1 MANETLMTDLV
12 SQQALDQLR
21 DLDTKM
27 ESTLNQFKTC
37 ATELAKGLKIPVEV
51 SGDLERLKELSNT
64 VMRQAAQATQQ
75 YTQQLQQQQQVVAN
89 TTNTISRQLMEQEK
103 LNKAN
108 REAFQQ
114 NQQALDI
121 ADRILGSREQNYRLM
136 AKYTEE
142 LKRNKEMQKEVTKM
156 EQSGMLTEPTVLAA
170 SSGYPVLP
178 FGRRVGYAAASPAT
192 PVGGSA

>member
-1 MANETLMTDLV
+1 MANETLITDLV

-75 YTQQLQQQQQVVAN
+75 YTQQLQQQQLVLLLLLQV
-89 TTNTISRQLMEQEK
+89 L
-103 LNKAN
+103 
-108 REAFQQ
+108 Q
-114 NQQALDI
+114 NNQ
-121 ADRILGSREQNYRLM
+121 
-136 AKYTEE
+136 
-142 LKRNKEMQKEVTKM
+142 
-156 EQSGMLTEPTVLAA
+156 
-170 SSGYPVLP
+170 VLP
-178 FGRRVGYAAASPAT
+178 LLV
-192 PVGGSA
+192 VQLLQVLLKQE